1 MNATTKHTPGT
12 MEVDQLGEGRCV
24 VLHSPGGHQI
34 IECGYNATAQE
45 IARRYNTHGALL
57 AALEEVQRALA
68 CDRDGLTYTHPEH
81 GAICLE
87 EVKYLVVDE
96 ALRLARGS

>member
-57 AALEEVQRALA
+57 AFVERVSNTLRLDGTARNAALVTDAADL
-68 CDRDGLTYTHPEH
+68 
-81 GAICLE
+81 
-87 EVKYLVVDE
+87 
-96 ALRLARGS
+96 LRLARGS